1 MDARAK
7 SLRFLGEGKQLTIPF
22 FQRSYVWKEEN
33 WKELLSSFENDD
45 VVPFLGS
52 IILKDLPDPFNPGER
67 MVTDGQQRLTTITI
81 LAKAILDSLPQESRD
96 ESGITDD
103 VKSFLFYKVNA
114 SDKFKVSRVRIRH
127 SRLDNKAYEKVIRA
141 GLFSDAPLSELEA
154 MDPTTKTASKITECY
169 FFFRDEL
176 KDKTEDELEQLHNS
190 IFSDERKIFVL
201 IALGHNDVNEQSIFD
216 TINRAGMRLSTA
228 DIIKNA
234 LFKACLDRAKQEGI
248 AEQNVFELHDEYW
261 EKVFYETRE
270 RRQQWETKRIFGNVE
285 RTNLEFILY
294 CVATIKWGKHKCI
307 FSNLDLV
314 YSEKTAGYTYRQ
326 LENLVHEITEYATL
340 FYNEILDFQA
350 TLSTPETL
358 PILNFSN
365 HVRRLLLIL
374 EKFGVQ
380 MFYPYVLKRIVDAQY
395 NYHDEALL
403 HDFRILESF
412 VVRRRI
418 SGRGVTD
425 YAIKCDQI
433 IHEPQGLQNV
443 LVNEL
448 VSETSLINDRDFAV
462 GCAKIKNTETAKII
476 LFCIELYRRQDPKY
490 DYDSLYY
497 NYSLEHI
504 MPRKWEKYWS
514 DVPVYNED
522 GSVFTGADSDKKAIR
537 DKAIQSLGN
546 YALLKEKLNTSVSNR
561 AFDIKINGNGKH
573 KGYRKYA
580 SLLTTNE
587 LVVAFDDGKCEWN
600 ENTIHSR
607 AAALI
612 KEAICIWPAFEAE
625 ATVPP
630 KAKTVD
636 VPPTATVSVSMEDLS
651 GEAFDDPLKMLAEMD
666 QMANSFAQG
675 TLAQDTNELQ
685 EAAQYHDAQKAEE
698 NKESIE
704 KGNMISLEEFESMVS
719 AQPETIERYVR
730 EGKIIAD
737 ATVSLSEHRDRKY
750 FKLETVKGYVGEFGW
765 VIIDDNNRKQLFM
778 DMVQQMNMSYSYKPV
793 FLKAVLK
800 HADDEGCVKLD
811 RVVSYFL
818 NYYKKRRNAGVAVEK
833 DKSVFVNP
841 DCSTIDAEKVILK
854 YPYDRFRTMQVL
866 SLDAEKAEIRF
877 NKDLWEQLSDDEK
890 MEIEDVCD
898 QKLIAYFSRL

>member
-33 WKELLSSFENDD
+33 WKELLNSFDNND

-52 IILKDLPDPFNPGER
+52 IIVKDVPDPFNPGER
-67 MVTDGQQRLTTITI
+67 MVIDGQQRLTTITI
-81 LAKAILDSLPQESRD
+81 LAKAILDSLPRDSRN

-103 VKSFLFYKVNA
+103 VKAFLFYKVNA
-114 SDKFKVSRVRIRH
+114 SDKFKVSRVRIQH
-127 SRLDNKAYEKVIRA
+127 SRLDNDMYEKVIRA

-154 MDPTTKTASKITECY
+154 MDPKTSKITECY
-169 FFFRDEL
+169 FFFRKEL

-216 TINRAGMRLSTA
+216 TINRAGVRLSTA

-248 AEQNVFELHDEYW
+248 AEQNVLDLYDEYW
-261 EKVFYETRE
+261 NKVFYETKE
-270 RRQQWETKRIFGNVE
+270 RRQQWDTTRIFGNVE
-285 RTNLEFILY
+285 RTNLEFLLY
-294 CVATIKWGKHKCI
+294 CVATIKWGKHKYI

-314 YSEKTAGYTYRQ
+314 YSEKTAGYTYSQ
-326 LENLVHEITEYATL
+326 LAHLVHEINEYATL
-340 FYNEILDFQA
+340 FFVKVLEFQTA
-350 TLSTPETL
+350 LSTPETL
-358 PILNFSN
+358 PILSFGN
-365 HVRRLLLIL
+365 HVERLLLIL

-380 MFYPYVLKRIVDAQY
+380 MFYPFVLKRIVDAQY
-395 NYHDEALL
+395 NYHDESLL

-448 VSETSLINDRDFAV
+448 VSETGQINDRDFAA
-462 GCAKIKNTETAKII
+462 GCSKIKNTETAKII

-522 GSVFTGADSDKKAIR
+522 GSVFAGAEADKKAVR

-573 KGYRKYA
+573 KGYRKYT
-580 SLLTTNE
+580 SLLTTGE
-587 LVVAFDDGKCEWN
+587 LVDAFDEGKCEWN
-600 ENTIHSR
+600 EKTIRSR

-612 KEAICIWPAFEAE
+612 KEAICIWPAFAVE
-625 ATVPP
+625 ATVQPMN
-630 KAKTVD
+630 ATVEAT
-636 VPPTATVSVSMEDLS
+636 PATTVSVSVDDLS
-651 GEAFDDPLKMLAEMD
+651 GEAFDDPLKMLKEMD
-666 QMANSFAQG
+666 QMANSQSLRN
-675 TLAQDTNELQ
+675 TTQDANAPKEMTQHHDEQRTTTN
-685 EAAQYHDAQKAEE
+685 
-698 NKESIE
+698 NESVE
-704 KGNMISLEEFESMVS
+704 KGNMISLEEFVVMVS

-730 EGKIIAD
+730 EGKIVAD
-737 ATVSLSEHRDRKY
+737 ATVSVSEHRDRKY
-750 FKLETVKGYVGEFGW
+750 FKLDTVKSYVEQFGW
-765 VIIDDNNRKQLFM
+765 VIIDDTNRKQLFM
-778 DMVQQMNMSYSYKPV
+778 DMVRQMDMSYSYKPV

-800 HADDEGCVKLD
+800 HADNEGCVKLD
-811 RVVSYFL
+811 RVVSYVL
-818 NYYKKRRNAGVAVEK
+818 NYYKKRRNAGVTVEK
-833 DKSVFVNP
+833 DNSVFVNP
-841 DCSTIDAEKVILK
+841 DCSVLDVEKVILK

-866 SLDAEKAEIRF
+866 TLDAENAEIRF
-877 NKDLWEQLSDDEK
+877 NKNLWEQLSDNEK
-890 MEIEDVCD
+890 MEIEDICD